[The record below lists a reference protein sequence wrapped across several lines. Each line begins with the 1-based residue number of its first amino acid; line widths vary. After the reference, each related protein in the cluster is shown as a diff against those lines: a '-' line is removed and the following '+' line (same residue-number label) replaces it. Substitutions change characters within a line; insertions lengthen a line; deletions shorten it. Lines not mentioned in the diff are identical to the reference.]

1 MAGISSGG
9 GSGGRKRVDQEIP
22 LIPFIDLLLCC
33 VMFLLVTAIWNET
46 GEVPTEL
53 TSAAREE
60 GPDVDAPRDSLI
72 LEITDG
78 GFVLASTAGDR
89 IDIPATEGELDF
101 ASLDQRL
108 AERHR
113 LQPNVPPV
121 KVRPDDDIS
130 TGNVVTTMD
139 VLRRRGY
146 ASLSFL

>member
-1 MAGISSGG
+1 MASVTSG
-9 GSGGRKRVDQEIP
+9 GSGGRRKRVDQEIP

-46 GEVPTEL
+46 GNVPSTL
-53 TSAAREE
+53 SGASAEE
-60 GPDVDAPRDSLI
+60 APPGPERDALI
-72 LEITDG
+72 LEIAQG

-89 IDIPATEGELDF
+89 LEVPAAEGALDF
-101 ASLDQRL
+101 AALDRRL

-113 LQPNVPPV
+113 LQPDAPPV

-130 TGNVVTTMD
+130 ADTLVATMD
-139 VLRRRGY
+139 LLRRNGF